1 MTQQQEKVCAIC
13 GCGLCEL
20 LSRDLLSLH
29 SWAQSI
35 QSLMKQVVNCTKW
48 NADRRFLSM
57 FHYSQ
62 VPPFPII
69 QAVCS
74 VAIIAVPLVPV
85 TYAL

>member
-62 VPPFPII
+62 VPPFPKHK
-69 QAVCS
+69 QFAQL
-74 VAIIAVPLVPV
+74 PLFSSCH
-85 TYAL
+85 LRFIGC